1 MAKKDIFNAVPV
13 KKTHRRKLME
23 KVHNAEVEPL
33 AKQKRVVT
41 PQQWLFIKE
50 LCQEEGKPLSLREA
64 AINAGYAEKGAAS
77 VASILTDPKK
87 NPHVVA
93 AIQEYRH
100 ELAEKYGT
108 SYERHMQDLLI
119 IRNQALEAK
128 NFSAAVAA
136 EFRRGQALGTI
147 YIDRKEIRHG
157 TIDSMSKEDVKRKL
171 EEIKAMY
178 GGPPPTEILDITP
191 EQIEEPTSM
200 LEAMKDGE
208 RSRRPATRQA
218 QKESTELSGSP
229 VGESDQSGNTGL
241 SDSTAAEVRDG
252 GDEGSEERTQ
262 GPAVTSPDSLRNE
275 ARQPETADI
284 HTD

>member
-1 MAKKDIFNAVPV
+1 
-13 KKTHRRKLME
+13 ME
-23 KVHNAEVEPL
+23 KVNNAEVEPL

-200 LEAMKDGE
+200 LEAMKNGE

-218 QKESTELSGSP
+218 QKESTELSDSP
-229 VGESDQSGNTGL
+229 VGEPDQSGDTRL
-241 SDSTAAEVRDG
+241 PDSRAPEVRDDG
-252 GDEGSEERTQ
+252 AEGSEERTQ
-262 GPAVTSPDSLRNE
+262 GATVSPSDSLCD
-275 ARQPETADI
+275 ETLEPKPADV
-284 HTD
+284 HTH

>member
-1 MAKKDIFNAVPV
+1 MAKKDIFNSVPV

-33 AKQKRVVT
+33 AKQKQVVT
-41 PQQWLFIKE
+41 SQQWKFIKE
-50 LCQEEGKPLSLREA
+50 LCQEEGKPVSLREA
-64 AINAGYAEKGAAS
+64 AINAGYAAKGAAS

-93 AIQEYRH
+93 AIQEYRY

-108 SYERHMQDLLI
+108 SYERHMQDLLL
-119 IRNQALEAK
+119 IRNQALEAN

-178 GGPPPTEILDITP
+178 GGPPPTAILDITP

-208 RSRRPATRQA
+208 RSRRPATRQTEEKPA
-218 QKESTELSGSP
+218 ELADSAARESNKSGDTRLPDSP
-229 VGESDQSGNTGL
+229 
-241 SDSTAAEVRDG
+241 AAEVRDDGAQG
-252 GDEGSEERTQ
+252 GEERTQ
-262 GPAVTSPDSLRNE
+262 GATVAPSDSLCDE
-275 ARQPETADI
+275 ALEPKPTDV
-284 HTD
+284 HTH

>member
-1 MAKKDIFNAVPV
+1 
-13 KKTHRRKLME
+13 
-23 KVHNAEVEPL
+23 
-33 AKQKRVVT
+33 
-41 PQQWLFIKE
+41 
-50 LCQEEGKPLSLREA
+50 
-64 AINAGYAEKGAAS
+64 

-93 AIQEYRH
+93 AIQEYRY

-108 SYERHMQDLLI
+108 SYERHMQDLLL
-119 IRNQALEAK
+119 IRNQALEAN

-178 GGPPPTEILDITP
+178 GGPPPTAILDITP

-208 RSRRPATRQA
+208 RSRRPATRQTEEKPA
-218 QKESTELSGSP
+218 ELADSAARESNKSGDTRLPDSP
-229 VGESDQSGNTGL
+229 
-241 SDSTAAEVRDG
+241 AAEVRDDGAQG
-252 GDEGSEERTQ
+252 GEERTQ
-262 GPAVTSPDSLRNE
+262 GATVAPSDSLCDE
-275 ARQPETADI
+275 ALEPKPTDV
-284 HTD
+284 HTH

>member
-1 MAKKDIFNAVPV
+1 MAKKDIFNSVPV

-33 AKQKRVVT
+33 AKQKQVVT
-41 PQQWLFIKE
+41 SQQWKFIKE
-50 LCQEEGKPLSLREA
+50 LCQEEGKPVSLREA
-64 AINAGYAEKGAAS
+64 AINAGYAAKGAAS

-93 AIQEYRH
+93 AIQEYRY

-108 SYERHMQDLLI
+108 SYERHMQDLLL
-119 IRNQALEAK
+119 IRNQALEAN

-178 GGPPPTEILDITP
+178 GGPPPTAILDITP

-208 RSRRPATRQA
+208 RSRRPATRQTEEKPA
-218 QKESTELSGSP
+218 ELADSAARESN
-229 VGESDQSGNTGL
+229 QSRDTRL
-241 SDSTAAEVRDG
+241 PDSSAAEVRDDGAQG
-252 GDEGSEERTQ
+252 GEERTQ
-262 GPAVTSPDSLRNE
+262 GATVTSSDSLCDE
-275 ARQPETADI
+275 ALEPKPTDV
-284 HTD
+284 HTH